1 MSVFG
6 RYKLSEEQVKEIMEQ
21 LKDNPNEM
29 DNCLSDYAIQC
40 WELFR
45 VQETQNIEILY
56 WMRIVKLSDG
66 NYELQFIREL
76 QSTW

>member
-6 RYKLSEEQVKEIMEQ
+6 KFKLDESQVKEILEQ

-29 DNCLSDYAIQC
+29 DNCLSDYAIGC

-45 VQETQNIEILY
+45 VRETQNVELLY
-56 WMRIVKLSDG
+56 WIRIVKTSSND
-66 NYELQFIREL
+66 YEVQFIREV
-76 QSTW
+76 QTSW